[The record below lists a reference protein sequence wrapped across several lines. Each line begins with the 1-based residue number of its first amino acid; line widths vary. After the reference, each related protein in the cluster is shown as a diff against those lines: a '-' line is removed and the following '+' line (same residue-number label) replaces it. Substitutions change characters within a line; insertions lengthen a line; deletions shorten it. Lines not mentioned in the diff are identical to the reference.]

1 MTRAIRTRLAGL
13 PANVR
18 GMLWMSAASF
28 LFAMVYVVIRRLA
41 QTVPIEEMVL
51 LRAVM
56 GMAVMAPWLLRN
68 GLVALQTAR
77 PRMHIGRVVLSY
89 SGMICWFYALANM
102 PLADATALM
111 FLLPIFAVLLA
122 ATFLGEHVGPLR
134 WAATL
139 GGFAGALIII
149 RPGLVELSL
158 AAGAALYTALSYAA
172 ANTMTKS
179 ILRTETSN
187 AVVFYGF
194 AGLAVVS
201 AMPAV
206 AVWQTPAWPDISW
219 ILVFGLLSAA
229 GAQCITRS
237 LAAAPASVVIPFQFL
252 KLPFVAVVALLW
264 FAEGPD
270 PWTWLGALVI
280 FASTYAIVR
289 RESARGMVAATAP
302 DRSSRERPSPQA
314 PPG

>member
-1 MTRAIRTRLAGL
+1 MTGAIRSRLTALPAGL
-13 PANVR
+13 R
-18 GMLWMSAASF
+18 GMAWMSAASF
-28 LFAMVYVVIRRLA
+28 FFAMVYVAIRRLS
-41 QTVPIEEMVL
+41 QTVPIEELVL

-56 GMAVMAPWLLRN
+56 GIAVMSPWLLRE
-68 GLVALQTAR
+68 GLAALKTVQ
-77 PRMHIGRVVLSY
+77 PGMHIGRIAFSY

-102 PLADATALM
+102 PLANATSLM
-111 FLLPIFAVLLA
+111 FLLPIFTVLLA
-122 ATFLGEHVGPLR
+122 AAFLGERVGWLR
-134 WAATL
+134 WGATL

-149 RPGLVELSL
+149 RPGLVEVSL

-179 ILRTETSN
+179 ILGTETPN

-201 AMPAV
+201 AGPAV
-206 AVWQTPAWPDISW
+206 AVWQTPAWQDVSW
-219 ILVFGLLSAA
+219 IGVFGLLSAVA
-229 GAQCITRS
+229 AQCITRS

-252 KLPFVAVVALLW
+252 KLPFVAVVALAW
-264 FAEGPD
+264 FGEGLD

-289 RESARGMVAATAP
+289 REAAGVKAAATAS
-302 DRSSRERPSPQA
+302 DRPAPQRPA
-314 PPG
+314 R